1 MARFSRRKT
10 AAALGFLAAAL
21 LAAYAIWWHYAA
33 GWFDRSL
40 AEWAAQRRAEGY
52 RIEMTLAPAEG
63 FPLWLR
69 SSVRD
74 PSVVAPKDAW
84 RWAGPVLHL
93 RSRPWSPLDFAFEPE
108 GAQQFSLNDRDFTL
122 ESGNATGRIAY
133 TFGGRLADFGL
144 ALEAARLTEA
154 GKPPMLVEYLK
165 LGARQPPPDHGEVAK
180 TTLAFEIEA
189 TNMTLPETMR
199 PALGPSVA
207 AASFTARLSGPL
219 VPGPL
224 PEALAAWRD
233 AGGALDLDRFQVTWG
248 PLKLRGDATIAL
260 DERLQ
265 PLIAASCEIYNVG
278 PTFDALIAAGV
289 IDREHG
295 ALGKQLLVGM
305 AGEDGRLDVPLTL
318 QDGFVYLGP
327 FKLAPVPPIAW

>member
-1 MARFSRRKT
+1 MARLSRRKT

-21 LAAYAIWWHYAA
+21 LAAFTIWWHFAA
-33 GWFDRSL
+33 GWFDRSV
-40 AEWAAQRRAEGY
+40 ADWAAQRRAEGY
-52 RIEMTLAPAEG
+52 SVEITLAPVEG

-74 PSVVAPKDAW
+74 PSFVAPKDAW
-84 RWAGPVLHL
+84 RWAASLLRL
-93 RSRPWSPLDFAFEPE
+93 RSRPWSPLDFAFELP
-108 GAQQFSLNDRDFTL
+108 GTQRLAL
-122 ESGNATGRIAY
+122 EERRFDLDSASTTGRIAY
-133 TFGGRLADFGL
+133 TFGGRLADFRL
-144 ALEAARLTEA
+144 ALQAARLVEA
-154 GKPPMLVEYLK
+154 GKPPMLAESLE
-165 LGARQPPPDHGEVAK
+165 LGARQPPPDHGEVPR
-180 TTLAFEIEA
+180 TTLALEFEA

-199 PALGPSVA
+199 PALGPNVA

-248 PLKLRGDATIAL
+248 PLELRGDATIAL

-289 IDREHG
+289 IDPEHG